1 MNNTAL
7 VILTSSLAFS
17 LSGCSI
23 IFGDDSPFRDRSDDY
38 LKSEAIEI
46 MAVPAELDRQ
56 ALGQLYPVPNTG
68 SVPQYQ
74 LDDEFEV
81 PRVMPNFNQ
90 TNTSGV
96 KIQRLG
102 EESWILASSAPSE
115 TWPRVRNY
123 LAANG
128 MPTEFANASTG
139 TIDTAWVEL
148 NGVED
153 TVHQFRLRLEQG
165 VQLDTTEII
174 IQQRQYPSNAIP
186 ASLPEWS
193 GDGSDDFEQEEWMR
207 TNLSQALASE
217 DITSSA
223 SLLGQEIGAAVK
235 VILETPADE
244 DPYIVMR
251 LSGNRAWA
259 SIGYA
264 LETDSF
270 ELLERDSDRRVA
282 DFEFYASAPQDISWF
297 AALFGKRN
305 PPPEL
310 YYLAMEE
317 GETEGEQIVR
327 VYNLDGSIPESR
339 DSYRILNRLRENFT

>member
-1 MNNTAL
+1 MNHNVL
-7 VILTSSLAFS
+7 VVLTSSLAFS

-56 ALGQLYPVPNTG
+56 ALGQLYPVPAAG

-74 LDDEFEV
+74 LNDEFEV

-174 IQQRQYPSNAIP
+174 IQQRQYPTSGIP
-186 ASLPEWS
+186 ANLPEWRAI
-193 GDGSDDFEQEEWMR
+193 GSDDFDQEEWMR

-235 VILETPADE
+235 VRLETPTNE

-251 LSGNRAWA
+251 LSDTRAWA

-270 ELLERDSDRRVA
+270 VLLERDSDRRVA
-282 DFEFYASAPQDISWF
+282 DFEFYQSTPEDISWF

-310 YYLAMEE
+310 YYLSMEE
-317 GETEGEQIVR
+317 SEGEQLVR
-327 VYNLDGSIPESR
+327 VYNLDGSIPAAR